1 MTGDPYRDGGGYGYD
16 AGPGDAPG
24 SALDPVSRWVRLAG
38 AATSVA
44 LLIGVVVWGYKLAV
58 RDVSGVPVIRAIEG
72 PARIAPEDP
81 GGELASHV
89 GLAVNQVAGTGY
101 AAPGPEQVM
110 LAPDPE
116 GLAEEDMTMA
126 AVGPLP
132 DPGASA
138 DPDPADG
145 AEPAPLPV
153 PDAAGGSP
161 APAAVVPPP
170 GPLPDAA
177 AGPDEGSPEAAD
189 LAPET
194 EAATDTA
201 AAPIEVIPETVPGVK
216 HSPRPLARPDDD
228 LAAEAVAAAVAA
240 AMSGESE
247 GTGPAVAEVDPASL
261 PEGTRLAQIGAFESP
276 DLAREEW
283 ARVATRFGALMEG
296 KRRVIQQA
304 ASGGRTFY
312 RLRVEGFADVDEA
325 RRFCAALVAEQTNC
339 IPTLVR

>member
-110 LAPDPE
+110 LAPDPD
-116 GLAEEDMTMA
+116 GLSEEDMTMA

-132 DPGASA
+132 DPGAPA
-138 DPDPADG
+138 DPEPEA
-145 AEPAPLPV
+145 AEPAPAPV
-153 PDAAGGSP
+153 PDAAGRAP
-161 APAAVVPPP
+161 APAVQGAEVQ
-170 GPLPDAA
+170 PDADAEAEPGEAPIEGPGQDA
-177 AGPDEGSPEAAD
+177 AEPT
-189 LAPET
+189 T
-194 EAATDTA
+194 ETA
-201 AAPIEVIPETVPGVK
+201 AAPIEVIPDTVPGVNR
-216 HSPRPLARPDDD
+216 SPRPVARPEDD

-240 AMSGESE
+240 AMSGETE
-247 GTGPAVAEVDPASL
+247 GTGPTVEEVDPASL

>member
-110 LAPDPE
+110 LAPDPA
-116 GLAEEDMTMA
+116 GLTEEDMTMA

-132 DPGASA
+132 DPGA
-138 DPDPADG
+138 PAAPAPEA
-145 AEPAPLPV
+145 AEPTPAPV
-153 PDAAGGSP
+153 PDATGG
-161 APAAVVPPP
+161 APAAVVQGAEPQ
-170 GPLPDAA
+170 PDAEAEPGEAPIEGQDA
-177 AGPDEGSPEAAD
+177 AEPA
-189 LAPET
+189 T
-194 EAATDTA
+194 ETA
-201 AAPIEVIPETVPGVK
+201 AAPIEVIPDTVPGVNR
-216 HSPRPLARPDDD
+216 SPRPLARPDDD

-240 AMSGESE
+240 AMSGETE

-276 DLAREEW
+276 ELAREEW

>member
-1 MTGDPYRDGGGYGYD
+1 MTRDPYRDGGGHGYD

-101 AAPGPEQVM
+101 AAPGPEQVL

-116 GLAEEDMTMA
+116 GLAEDDMTMA

-132 DPGASA
+132 DPGAPA
-138 DPDPADG
+138 TPDPAET
-145 AEPAPLPV
+145 AEPAPPPV
-153 PDAAGGSP
+153 PDLAGGA
-161 APAAVVPPP
+161 APAVLVPPEAQP
-170 GPLPDAA
+170 G
-177 AGPDEGSPEAAD
+177 PEAAPD
-189 LAPET
+189 ESPP
-194 EAATDTA
+194 EAAEVPADPELAAETA
-201 AAPIEVIPETVPGVK
+201 AAPVEVIPDTVPGVNR
-216 HSPRPLARPDDD
+216 SPRPLARPDDD

-240 AMSGESE
+240 ALSGATE
-247 GTGPAVAEVDPASL
+247 GAGPAVQEVDPASL